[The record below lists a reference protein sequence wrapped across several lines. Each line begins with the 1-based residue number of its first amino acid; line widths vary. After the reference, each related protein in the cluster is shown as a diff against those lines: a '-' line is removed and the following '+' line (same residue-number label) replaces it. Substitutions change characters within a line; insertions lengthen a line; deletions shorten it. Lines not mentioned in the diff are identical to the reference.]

1 MAARFDSL
9 IGLLE
14 EGVDSVVARSLYVD
28 CNQKRVNV
36 RPTLINK
43 ARQLAKTT
51 ERFIGSLHP
60 GVAMGAH

>member
-1 MAARFDSL
+1 MSPLTLPPALHAAERIDRIRQRIGSL

-36 RPTLINK
+36 RPTLIN
-43 ARQLAKTT
+43 
-51 ERFIGSLHP
+51 
-60 GVAMGAH
+60 